1 MISFPKERENI
12 RRKGVIVL
20 TIGEDNLFDNKE
32 GKNIMMDH
40 LGEDNQNSQEGIGQ
54 EPEFNMYG
62 TALNEL

>member
-1 MISFPKERENI
+1 M
-12 RRKGVIVL
+12 L

-40 LGEDNQNSQEGIGQ
+40 LGSEDHQNDQEGTGQ

>member
-1 MISFPKERENI
+1 
-12 RRKGVIVL
+12 VIVL
-20 TIGEDNLFDNKE
+20 TIAEDNQFDNKE

-40 LGEDNQNSQEGIGQ
+40 LGEDNQNDLEGTGK